1 MGFGQQSIVFA
12 WFLVHFYDFYPQWS
26 NFPDLLIL
34 IIKLHY
40 VVDCKTTEI
49 VGQKKR
55 KFFVEMRLFC
65 NQSSPLQTCFK
76 SPLMCIFFLL
86 PMHTLTQWRGYLWTL
101 WTQGSWDLALFGVRT
116 FILIHLVNP
125 VYQCFSSALQ
135 THIHSQVVNRSFP
148 KGWVLCI
155 IPNPNVH

>member
-1 MGFGQQSIVFA
+1 MGFGQQSVVFA

-40 VVDCKTTEI
+40 VVDCKTTKI
-49 VGQKKR
+49 VGQKIVREKKR

-76 SPLMCIFFLL
+76 SPLMCIFFVANAYLDTMKGLSLDTLNSRVVGSCLIWSSNFYLNSLSKPRLSVLL
-86 PMHTLTQWRGYLWTL
+86 KCTSNTHSFTSCKQKLSKRL
-101 WTQGSWDLALFGVRT
+101 
-116 FILIHLVNP
+116 
-125 VYQCFSSALQ
+125 SALYN
-135 THIHSQVVNRSFP
+135 S
-148 KGWVLCI
+148 
-155 IPNPNVH
+155 